1 MIKYCGGRR
10 KVIIIIALGAYD
22 SRECLEQDVIKQILT
37 TPFLNPFDLFLVFL
51 LFLRIVFIYY
61 SV

>member
-22 SRECLEQDVIKQILT
+22 SRGCLEQDVIKQILT